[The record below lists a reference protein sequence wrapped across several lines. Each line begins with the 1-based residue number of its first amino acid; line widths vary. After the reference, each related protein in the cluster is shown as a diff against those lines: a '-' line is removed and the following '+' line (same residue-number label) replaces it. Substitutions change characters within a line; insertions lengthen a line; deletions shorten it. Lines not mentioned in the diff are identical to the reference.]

1 MQKRRRV
8 AITGIGAVTPIGTT
22 AVGMWEGLRQQRSAI
37 RTLTRFDATPFRSH
51 NAGEVR
57 DFDAVNFMDRK
68 RARRLDRFGQFAVA
82 CARLALQD
90 SGLKLEGENRERI
103 GVMMGSALGGVGYA
117 EEQFTIFMEKGI
129 SHVEPQ
135 LALNTFI
142 GAASCNV
149 AIEFGLQGP
158 NSTNGMSCA
167 SGTVGVGD
175 GFRMIRD
182 DYADAMVCGGVE
194 APLMPLCFGAFTI
207 IRAMST
213 RNNDPEHSSRPFD
226 RDRDGF
232 VMGEGGAALVLEE
245 YDRAVSRGANI
256 YAEVLGYGN
265 SNDAHHMTAPRPD
278 GSQAA
283 RAMRMALA
291 DAHVAP
297 SAVTYINAHGSSTPL
312 NDSTETAAIKHVF
325 GDHAAKLQVSGTK
338 AYYGHAL
345 GASGAFELAISALA
359 LKHKWLPPTL
369 NLDAPG
375 EGCDLDYIPNVGRET
390 SVEFALSNSFGFG
403 GINAAVL
410 FRRAD

>member
-135 LALNTFI
+135 LALNTYI

-312 NDSTETAAIKHVF
+312 NDSTETAAIKQVF

-410 FRRAD
+410 LRRAD